1 MDYRA
6 DKNLSDEQRLVII
19 EEIVGELRQ
28 RLYGN
33 GQPGD
38 IEKICLRLSALEE
51 FRWKFAGAFGVAL
64 FVWEIVRPLAPILH
78 K

>member
-6 DKNLSDEQRLVII
+6 DMSLSVEQRLVVI
-19 EEIVGELRQ
+19 EEIVGEMRQ

-38 IEKICLRLSALEE
+38 IEKFSHRITALEE
-51 FRWKFAGAFGVAL
+51 FRWKFVGAFGVAL
-64 FVWEIVRPLAPILH
+64 FIWEIVKPLAPFLH